1 MNMQDALVPDDLW
14 EVIEPLLPPPKP
26 RKNNAGR
33 PPVPDRACLR
43 GVIYVLRTGCQWR
56 FLPCRELDCGSYPT
70 VWRRF
75 ALWTRAGVWPKL
87 HQALVD
93 WGVAIGEVDPKH
105 VIIDTASFRAVFGGR
120 TPDATAQTVV
130 KRAASGWS

>member
-26 RKNNAGR
+26 GKKSGR
-33 PPVPDRACLR
+33 PRVPDRPCLA
-43 GVIYVLRTGCQWR
+43 GIVYVLRTGCQWR
-56 FLPCRELDCGSYPT
+56 LLPCKELDCGSYAT

-75 ALWTRAGVWPKL
+75 HEWTQADVWPRLHKKL
-87 HQALVD
+87 IE

-120 TPDATAQTVV
+120 TPVPAAPIAPKTAANDT
-130 KRAASGWS
+130 

>member
-14 EVIEPLLPPPKP
+14 EIIERLLPPPKL

-33 PPVPDRACLR
+33 RAVPDRACLA
-43 GVIYVLRTGCQWR
+43 GIVYVLRTGCQWR
-56 FLPCRELDCGSYPT
+56 YLPCKELACGSYPT

-75 ALWTRAGVWPKL
+75 ATWTRAGVWPRL
-87 HQALVD
+87 HQELVN
-93 WGVAIGEVDPKH
+93 WGAKVGQVDPKH

-120 TPDATAQTVV
+120 IPGP
-130 KRAASGWS
+130 AARIAPKKGANARC